1 MEERK
6 QIKAKPHNVSIEG
19 REKLNIS
26 GVKEVISFDEN
37 TIILNTEMGG
47 LMLKGTDLHIN
58 KLNVDDG
65 NLNIEGFIIA
75 CSYTEKNDTKKT
87 GGFFSNIF
95 K

>member
-6 QIKAKPHNVSIEG
+6 QIKAKPHNITIEG
-19 REKLNIS
+19 REKLSIS

-37 TIILNTEMGG
+37 TISLNTEMGG
-47 LMLKGTDLHIN
+47 LVLKGTDLHIN
-58 KLNVDDG
+58 RLNVDDG
-65 NLNIEGFIIA
+65 NLNIEGFVIA
-75 CSYTEKNDTKKT
+75 CSYTEKSDTKKS